1 MFDPLE
7 KSPPPQEKVPPNKL
21 PSQGGEI
28 FFPTKLLAP
37 LFKGKKA
44 QLMKESTNK
53 DIP

>member
-1 MFDPLE
+1 MFDPPE

-37 LFKGKKA
+37 LFKGEK
-44 QLMKESTNK
+44 STVNEGK
-53 DIP
+53 YKYHP